1 MKDKFR
7 IAKHAN
13 LVDEAIFILY
23 QWVNK
28 DELDQIREEYRDN
41 YSEASGWY
49 EGVWDTVF
57 EIYNAVKQELSPK
70 KERID
75 YYFKS
80 KNVNFFFN
88 AAFAFLWDF
97 QNYDNQLLSYEE
109 RIASLKEED
118 RIKFYAQIINI
129 EEESGTPVEG
139 VTTYDDFISFLDAAS
154 CDKAEKWEALKIFH
168 TQKESYNEITAIL
181 KEVVD
186 LITARYQKQMEEL
199 EQQFCEYWS
208 AILEKQDIVE
218 LVHNNLKLVFQ
229 ANENGTVLV
238 PMIFQPISVSL
249 SISPERDLE
258 DVIRFGIL
266 MDNRLNISRENMEA
280 EDIVNFGKLLC
291 DKSKVDILELTAK
304 KPCYGKEIANELKLS
319 TPTISYHVN
328 ALIKMGLLKTVVDSN
343 RVYYSLNNERF
354 SQYLEGIKRYFLK
367 NN

>member
-1 MKDKFR
+1 MKDKFQ

-23 QWVNK
+23 LWVNK
-28 DELDQIREEYRDN
+28 DELEQTREEYRDN
-41 YSEASGWY
+41 YSETSEWY
-49 EGVWDTVF
+49 EGVWDTIF

-70 KERID
+70 KDLIE

-80 KNVNFFFN
+80 KNLNFFFN
-88 AAFAFLWDF
+88 ATFAFLWDF

-109 RIASLKEED
+109 RVANLKEED

-129 EEESGTPVEG
+129 EEEAGAPIEG
-139 VTTYDDFISFLDAAS
+139 LVTYDDFISFLDTAS

-168 TQKESYNEITAIL
+168 TQKESYNEISAIL

-186 LITARYQKQMEEL
+186 FITTRYQKQIEKL
-199 EQQFCEYWS
+199 EQQFYLYWDE
-208 AILEKQDIVE
+208 IQEKQDILE
-218 LVHNNLKLVFQ
+218 LLHNNLKLVFK
-229 ANENGTVLV
+229 ANDNGTVLLPV
-238 PMIFQPISVSL
+238 IFQPISVSL
-249 SISPERDLE
+249 SCNPETDME
-258 DVIRFGIL
+258 DVLRFGIL
-266 MDNRLNISRENMEA
+266 MDSRLNISRESMEA

-328 ALIKMGLLKTVVDSN
+328 ALIKMGLLKTVLDSN
-343 RVYYSLNNERF
+343 RVYYSLNSERF
-354 SQYLEGIKRYFLK
+354 SQYLDGIKRYFQK

>member
-1 MKDKFR
+1 MKDRFQ

-13 LVDEAIFILY
+13 LVDEAIYILY

-28 DELDQIREEYRDN
+28 DDLEQQREEYRDN
-41 YSEASGWY
+41 YSEVSEWY
-49 EGVWDTVF
+49 EGIWDTLLEV
-57 EIYNAVKQELSPK
+57 YNAVKQELGPK
-70 KERID
+70 KELIE

-109 RIASLKEED
+109 RIANLKEED
-118 RIKFYAQIINI
+118 RIKFYAQIINM
-129 EEESGTPVEG
+129 EEESGAPSEG
-139 VTTYDDFISFLDAAS
+139 LETYDDFIGFLDAAS

-168 TQKESYNEITAIL
+168 TQRESYNEVSEIL

-186 LITARYQKQMEEL
+186 FITTRYEEQIEKL
-199 EQQFCEYWS
+199 EQQFCEYW
-208 AILEKQDIVE
+208 IGIQEKQDIME
-218 LVHNNLKLVFQ
+218 LLHHNLKLVFP
-229 ANENGTVLV
+229 ANNNGTVLL
-238 PMIFQPISVSL
+238 PIIFQPISVSL
-249 SISPERDLE
+249 SVSTGTELE
-258 DVIRFGIL
+258 DVLRFGIL
-266 MDNRLNISRENMEA
+266 MDSRLNLSRENIAA

-319 TPTISYHVN
+319 TATISYHVN

-343 RVYYSLNNERF
+343 RVYYSLNSEKF
-354 SQYLEGIKRYFLK
+354 ALYLDGIRKYFISK
-367 NN
+367 